1 MSQTTEKG
9 VRGRAR
15 AWERAG
21 TSKDLVGPVGAGQGL
36 RWGWRRLYFLTLF
49 FLPIPHPDPPPPP
62 HLGPLS

>member
-15 AWERAG
+15 AWEKAG

-36 RWGWRRLYFLTLF
+36 CWGWRRLYFLTLF
-49 FLPIPHPDPPPPP
+49 FLPIPHSAPHHH